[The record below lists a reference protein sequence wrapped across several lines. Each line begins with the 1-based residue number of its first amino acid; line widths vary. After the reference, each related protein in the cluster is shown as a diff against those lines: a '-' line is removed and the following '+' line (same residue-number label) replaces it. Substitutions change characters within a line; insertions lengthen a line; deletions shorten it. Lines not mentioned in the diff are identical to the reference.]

1 MEDDRFYKE
10 IDKESGFHTKSI
22 LCVPLQADGH
32 TIGAIELMNM
42 RADYL
47 SDSGLKILSVI
58 ADHAALAIDNARLLA
73 QTRQQSEEQAFLFEA
88 MAIVISDLAL
98 DTVLDAVSRQ
108 MVEALKADLCLISRW
123 EKNEN
128 QLRVMQSYAGPGY
141 NRPERTILRV
151 DNPSLPLSILESQ
164 NSTMLDIS
172 STELLDEG
180 IDWLEELETQALFL
194 IPLI

>member
-88 MAIVISDLAL
+88 MAIVISVRSNGYRHLRSGARHRSGCGEPANGGGAQSRSVPHFAL
-98 DTVLDAVSRQ
+98 GK
-108 MVEALKADLCLISRW
+108 E
-123 EKNEN
+123 
-128 QLRVMQSYAGPGY
+128 
-141 NRPERTILRV
+141 
-151 DNPSLPLSILESQ
+151 
-164 NSTMLDIS
+164 
-172 STELLDEG
+172 
-180 IDWLEELETQALFL
+180 
-194 IPLI
+194 